1 MGLRGVVRGHTI
13 ELIDDPNLPD
23 GTMVELELKTP
34 VRDPLWGL
42 LADQPELIERLRQIV
57 EERQH
62 QPCP

>member
-1 MGLRGVVRGHTI
+1 MPDLN
-13 ELIDDPNLPD
+13 PNLPD